1 MEDGIIAARTV
12 EDGVVDGTSD
22 SVEAEIVAVA
32 EDKVSTAEAKE
43 NAMKADDAME
53 AGEGDKAEVS

>member
-1 MEDGIIAARTV
+1 VEDGIIAARTV

>member
-1 MEDGIIAARTV
+1 M
-12 EDGVVDGTSD
+12 DGTSD